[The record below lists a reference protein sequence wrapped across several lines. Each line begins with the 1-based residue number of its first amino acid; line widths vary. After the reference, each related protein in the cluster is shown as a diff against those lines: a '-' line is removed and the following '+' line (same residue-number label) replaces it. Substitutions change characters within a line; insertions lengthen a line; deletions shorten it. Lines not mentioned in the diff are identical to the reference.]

1 MQLGEVIRVE
11 RPAFYVI
18 GKEGKGLA
26 EEGASWVPALWELA
40 TKDFEEIE
48 FLVSDQKAEE
58 LEFWGLM
65 SDGTNWLE
73 PWQET
78 GRYLAGVQVHT
89 ENFPPVGWVRWEMPA
104 MTYLVVK
111 TDEKNLTM
119 MTEKMLMEVLPE
131 NNVYLSAAIQERY
144 LPHFKEGEVEFF
156 FPVEPLA
163 AATVETVE

>member
-78 GRYLAGVQVHT
+78 GRYLAGVQVQT

-131 NNVYLSAAIQERY
+131 NNVQLSAAIQERY
-144 LPHFKEGEVEFF
+144 LPHFKEGEVELF

>member
-111 TDEKNLTM
+111 TDEKT
-119 MTEKMLMEVLPE
+119 
-131 NNVYLSAAIQERY
+131 
-144 LPHFKEGEVEFF
+144 
-156 FPVEPLA
+156 
-163 AATVETVE
+163 